1 MDHATE
7 VQRRERQ
14 ILAGKERRQSY
25 RWQARALLATGLMLG
40 LMLVAAHFTWGPLL
54 GPLMV
59 VGLTIA
65 AICLAL
71 AGYHLIRSFI
81 VRPPVPQEAASLPP
95 LDHEQQ
101 DS

>member
-1 MDHATE
+1 MGHANE
-7 VQRRERQ
+7 VQRLERQ

-25 RWQARALLATGLMLG
+25 LWQARALLAAGLMLT
-40 LMLVAAHFTWGPLL
+40 LMLVAAHFNWVPLL
-54 GPLMV
+54 GPMLV
-59 VGLTIA
+59 IGLTIA
-65 AICLAL
+65 AICLAI

-81 VRPPVPQEAASLPP
+81 VRPPATQEAANLLP